1 MPKDRSQLENS
12 GATQRETPE
21 GTHDS
26 AEMRIENVPVYPP
39 PAMFLEGNVAENRV
53 SVPLWSYTV
62 AMAVID
68 MYTKAA
74 RKMKKRTELVLYA
87 TGGSWL
93 RSDWTIVGKASL
105 SEQRKK

>member
-1 MPKDRSQLENS
+1 
-12 GATQRETPE
+12 
-21 GTHDS
+21 
-26 AEMRIENVPVYPP
+26 MRIENEPVYPP

-62 AMAVID
+62 AMAAID

-74 RKMKKRTELVLYA
+74 RKMTGRTELALYA

-93 RSDWTIVGKASL
+93 RSEWTMLQKASL
-105 SEQRKK
+105 SEQRRK